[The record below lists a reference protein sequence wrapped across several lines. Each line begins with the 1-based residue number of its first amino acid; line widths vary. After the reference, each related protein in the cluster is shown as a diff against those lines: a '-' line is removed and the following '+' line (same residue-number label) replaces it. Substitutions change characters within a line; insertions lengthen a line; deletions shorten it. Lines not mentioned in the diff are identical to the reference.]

1 MSNVADRVSA
11 RHLLGGGH
19 VPDNIDDAKGT
30 MKERAGEAL
39 GDKDLQREGEVD
51 QGVGKVKDATDS
63 VGDKA
68 KDLLDTDK

>member
-1 MSNVADRVSA
+1 M
-11 RHLLGGGH
+11 
-19 VPDNIDDAKGT
+19 PDNIDDAKGT